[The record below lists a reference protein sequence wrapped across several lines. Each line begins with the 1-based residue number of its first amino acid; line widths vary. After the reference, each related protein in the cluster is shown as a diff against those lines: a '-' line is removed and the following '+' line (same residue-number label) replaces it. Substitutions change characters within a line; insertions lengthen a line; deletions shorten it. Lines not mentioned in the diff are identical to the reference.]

1 MRKVSSQSP
10 PWRDLAAEVDR
21 LNELV
26 KLKDEELGRIEK
38 ARTLLYRALQ
48 EREAELLEL
57 RARKRRKLLRRSRA
71 NKEAAG

>member
-1 MRKVSSQSP
+1 MSSQSP
-10 PWRDLAAEVDR
+10 PGRDLGAEVDR

-48 EREAELLEL
+48 EKEAELLEL
-57 RARKRRKLLRRSRA
+57 RARKRRKLLRKSRTS
-71 NKEAAG
+71 KEAAG